1 MRALAQIN
9 FSAIPTA
16 LQERPQWL
24 LWRYEADPKKPDKK
38 PRKVP
43 YYAHGGRRHGDQ
55 GSEADRKSLATFE
68 ACKRAFAGGGWEG
81 IGFAFLPGDGL
92 IGVDLDDA
100 IDPET
105 GEVNETALGI
115 IEACASYAELS
126 PSGKGLHIYLGG
138 TTERHKVN
146 AKGGV
151 LGLEIFAGAQFFTV
165 TGQRWSG
172 TPEQVAPADVKLLQQ
187 LHRTVDRLRDLHKP
201 QASPADFVP
210 GAQPEPSAGDRARD
224 MRAALQVIPAS
235 DLDYDTWLSV
245 GMILRAELGD
255 AGFAEWDAWSAAG
268 DDRYPGSADLVQKWR
283 SFRNAKSGN
292 LIFRLALD
300 RGWKAPRRER
310 PASKKSAPN
319 PKGQSADGAREKPP
333 RQKPA
338 AEAVDEADGY
348 EGSCEGSGD
357 DAIADPEGDTQAGE
371 PSAPQGGGGNKPK
384 RLRMPFVND
393 KGTPKGIREN
403 VYYAL
408 LHDDQLKGLVVFDEF
423 SELHMKTRPAP
434 WEGKGS
440 KPYESPV
447 EWHTIDSL
455 QLAHYVAAKH
465 RVIVGNPMTID
476 QAVDMASRDCRVNP
490 VREYLESLVWDGTDR
505 LQFWLHDI
513 IGTPQRDYAAL
524 AGTRFFLQLV
534 ARVMEPGC
542 KADYALILQG
552 GQGRKKSSLF
562 RVIGGRWYAETP
574 FKIGDKDAYMV
585 LQGIWLY
592 EMSELDALSR
602 AESNAAKA
610 FISSRFDRFRAP
622 YGQRVTSVPRRTV
635 LGGTTNPEQFLKDTT
650 GERRYWPFHVAQ
662 EIDLAALESVRD
674 QLFAEAVHRYRAG
687 ERWWNEI
694 DEEEQIFDPEREP
707 FSQVD
712 PWVDKL
718 SGYVNSE
725 RITLQNDEDG
735 DPIEFADQKANA
747 DRDFFSTM
755 ELLTKGLGVEASR
768 IDRGKQMQ
776 GAVASCMRVLGFAPH
791 RETGG
796 KRRRG
801 YMRKPASA
809 PVAGSQT
816 GTPRPAPAPG
826 PAPDSQLSPTERAR
840 LAVEAAHVP
849 L

>member
-1 MRALAQIN
+1 MRSLAQIN

-24 LWRYEADPKKPDKK
+24 LWRYEANPKKPDKK

-55 GSEADRKSLATFE
+55 GSEADRKALATFE
-68 ACKRAFAGGGWEG
+68 ACKRAFAGGRYDGLN
-81 IGFAFLPGDGL
+81 FAFLPGDGL
-92 IGVDLDDA
+92 IGVDFDDA
-100 IDPET
+100 INPET
-105 GEVNETALGI
+105 GEIDETARAL
-115 IEACASYAELS
+115 IEACGSYTEVS
-126 PSGKGLHIYLGG
+126 PSGKGLHIFLGG
-138 TTERHKVN
+138 TTARHSVN
-146 AKGGV
+146 AKGGL
-151 LGLEIFAGAQFFTV
+151 LGIEIFAGGQSLSV
-165 TGQRWSG
+165 TGHHWSG
-172 TPEQVAPADVKLLQQ
+172 TPEQVAPADVKLLQR
-187 LHRTVDRLRDLHKP
+187 LHREVDRLIDIHKP
-201 QASPADFVP
+201 KQRAE
-210 GAQPEPSAGDRARD
+210 AQDWVAPPINSSADRATD
-224 MRAALQVIPAS
+224 MLSALQAIPAA
-235 DLDYDTWLSV
+235 DLDRRLWIGV
-245 GMILRAELGD
+245 GMDLRAELGD
-255 AGFAEWDAWSAAG
+255 AGFAPFDAWSAEDA
-268 DDRYPGSADLVQKWR
+268 DRYDASEMAMQWR
-283 SFRNAKSGN
+283 SFRNAKSSN

-319 PKGQSADGAREKPP
+319 PKGQSADRAREKAPE
-333 RQKPA
+333 QKPA
-338 AEAVDEADGY
+338 AEPAGEAEGY
-348 EGSCEGSGD
+348 EGSDD
-357 DAIADPEGDTQAGE
+357 DAIADPVADTQAGE

-440 KPYESPV
+440 KPYESPI

-455 QLAHYVAAKH
+455 QLAHYMAAKH

-524 AGTRFFLQLV
+524 AGTRFFIQLV

-662 EIDLAALESVRD
+662 EIDLDALESVRD

-801 YMRKPASA
+801 YMRKPAT
-809 PVAGSQT
+809 PLVAGSQT

-826 PAPDSQLSPTERAR
+826 PAPDSQLSPAERAR
-840 LAVEAAHVP
+840 RAVEAAHVP